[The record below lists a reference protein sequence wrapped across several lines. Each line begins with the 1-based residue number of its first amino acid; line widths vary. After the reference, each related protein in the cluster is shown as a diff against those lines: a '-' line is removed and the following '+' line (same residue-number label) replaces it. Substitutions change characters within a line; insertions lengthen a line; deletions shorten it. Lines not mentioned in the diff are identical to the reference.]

1 MRLQGVGW
9 KPYGLP
15 CACMDALEARR
26 KNKRRSLQW
35 ITIAGTIAHGR
46 FFMWDLARSLMGY
59 NAPVWIP
66 VRLGKREL

>member
-35 ITIAGTIAHGR
+35 ITIAGTVAHGR
-46 FFMWDLARSLMGY
+46 FLCGIW
-59 NAPVWIP
+59 
-66 VRLGKREL
+66 LGVLWATMCPYGFP